1 MLNEEAAHA
10 RMTIMGS
17 DKKKSDVELNTKLF
31 IVRIMSRMVGASPT
45 KNVLCVVRSQ
55 CVRACERIGDDEIRL
70 KSKQM
75 YVYIFSSY
83 PQIKKLGK
91 KRKKCLKMN

>member
-1 MLNEEAAHA
+1 MLNEEAAQA

-17 DKKKSDVELNTKLF
+17 VTRKKSNVELNTKLF
-31 IVRIMSRMVGASPT
+31 IVRIMSRMVKASPT

-70 KSKQM
+70 KSEQM

-91 KRKKCLKMN
+91 KERNV